1 MKKALILILALLLIV
16 ALSACDIP
24 EAELQNPT
32 QPTTEP
38 VIEQTQPPATEPA
51 IEETQPVTQP
61 PATEPVIKE
70 TQPVTQPPAT
80 EPVIEETQP
89 VTQPPAT
96 EPVIE
101 ETQPATQPPATEP
114 VVEETQPATQPPATE
129 PVTQPTEKKAISK
142 DRAIVIALRDAG
154 ESKDTV
160 VKMEAELDK
169 ERNGLYWEVEF
180 ETREYEYSYEIHAY
194 DAVIVKKEVSPQ
206 EPQPAT
212 QPTTAP
218 ATQPAEKKAISKDRA
233 IEIALQDAG
242 LSKNSV
248 WELEAELDKE
258 RNGLYWEVEFE
269 TREYEYSYDIQ
280 AYDAVIAKKDISP
293 QEQPAA
299 TQKPTEPQDQTISK
313 ARAIEIALE
322 AAGLEKNAVSE
333 LDAELDDEGKTPYW
347 EVSFE
352 TRKYEYSY
360 EINANDGTVM
370 DSEKERND

>member
-38 VIEQTQPPATEPA
+38 VIEQTQPPATEP
-51 IEETQPVTQP
+51 
-61 PATEPVIKE
+61 VIKE

-80 EPVIEETQP
+80 EPVVEETQP
-89 VTQPPAT
+89 ATQPPAT

-101 ETQPATQPPATEP
+101 ETQPITQPPATEP

-160 VKMEAELDK
+160 VKM
-169 ERNGLYWEVEF
+169 
-180 ETREYEYSYEIHAY
+180 
-194 DAVIVKKEVSPQ
+194 
-206 EPQPAT
+206 
-212 QPTTAP
+212 
-218 ATQPAEKKAISKDRA
+218 
-233 IEIALQDAG
+233 
-242 LSKNSV
+242 
-248 WELEAELDKE
+248 EAELDKE